1 MAERYIPRVSRC
13 RLRGPGFESRW
24 AEKFL
29 FGRYGEFRANK
40 ERPLPLGHEFSG
52 VVHQVGK
59 AAIFKVGQKVV
70 VDPNSSCLLCDYC
83 RKGNYQHCLT
93 AGINSTIGIW
103 RDGGWAQYC
112 RVPQDQVYA
121 LPDGITTEQAGL
133 CEPYSCVSHGFDR
146 ASPLLVGD
154 KILIVGAG
162 IIGNLWVTALHHQ
175 GHRDVTVSE
184 MNKSRLEI
192 VKKMG
197 QKLYAHR
204 IPSKSG
210 QIINPFEIY
219 VKELTII
226 GVKINPYSFPKAIGW
241 LKAMGSRYVDYEKLG
256 VKTYSLSE
264 YQNAMDDLKA
274 GSLSMKTTYFVP
286 IAVETMGP
294 WIPSAC
300 SLFKELSKRF
310 TEVTGD
316 QKAKNLGQLVSLAIQ
331 RGNAASLFGH
341 HSRWRR
347 WG

>member
-1 MAERYIPRVSRC
+1 M
-13 RLRGPGFESRW
+13 
-24 AEKFL
+24 
-29 FGRYGEFRANK
+29 ANK
-40 ERPLPLGHEFSG
+40 HNMA
-52 VVHQVGK
+52 VCC
-59 AAIFKVGQKVV
+59 
-70 VDPNSSCLLCDYC
+70 SCLLCDYC

-192 VKKMG
+192 VKKMDTG
-197 QKLYAHR
+197 FRLISPDVLSQEKQLFDVIIDCTGVGKVMEISFGYLKPGGKYVVFGCCPPTHQAT
-204 IPSKSG
+204 
-210 QIINPFEIY
+210 INPFEIY

-274 GSLSMKTTYFVP
+274 GSVSK
-286 IAVETMGP
+286 A
-294 WIPSAC
+294 
-300 SLFKELSKRF
+300 LFKI
-310 TEVTGD
+310 V
-316 QKAKNLGQLVSLAIQ
+316 
-331 RGNAASLFGH
+331 
-341 HSRWRR
+341 
-347 WG
+347 